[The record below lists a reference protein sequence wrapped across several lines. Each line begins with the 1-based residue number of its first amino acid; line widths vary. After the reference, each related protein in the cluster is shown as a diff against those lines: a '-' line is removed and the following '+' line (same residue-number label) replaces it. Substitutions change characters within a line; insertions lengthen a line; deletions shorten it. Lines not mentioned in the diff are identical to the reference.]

1 MRAGFWEIL
10 LIVVLVLVLFGHNKI
25 PGLMKNMANGIN
37 IFKKE
42 IKETKDATRDVVQA
56 RANAHRAAGAK
67 KNATTAP
74 ATRSKTKKAA
84 PATRTGAKKS
94 LKK

>member
-25 PGLMKNMANGIN
+25 PALMKNMANGIN

-42 IKETKDATRDVVQA
+42 IKETKPEAKGPTTDNKTRASRTKTTSTKGRA
-56 RANAHRAAGAK
+56 RPK
-67 KNATTAP
+67 K
-74 ATRSKTKKAA
+74 KLTK
-84 PATRTGAKKS
+84 
-94 LKK
+94 

>member
-10 LIVVLVLVLFGHNKI
+10 LIVVLVLILFGHNKI
-25 PGLMKNMANGIN
+25 PSLMKNMANGIN

-42 IKETKDATRDVVQA
+42 MADAKDATSAVVERQA
-56 RANAHRAAGAK
+56 EKINAKRAAQAPKTPAK
-67 KNATTAP
+67 KVTA
-74 ATRSKTKKAA
+74 KKAPVKKR
-84 PATRTGAKKS
+84 PAVKKS